1 MTLCGICGEP
11 CSGSESTSNPFCLRC
26 VLLNF
31 SGNETMLWE
40 LDLAA
45 SREQRASAP
54 GRAQPDTSPG
64 LRRLSP

>member
-1 MTLCGICGEP
+1 MTLCAICSEP
-11 CSGSESTSNPFCLRC
+11 CAGSDATSNPFCLRC

-45 SREQRASAP
+45 SRERASAP

-64 LRRLSP
+64 LRRLSL